1 MTEMNVTES
10 SEKKS
15 LNFIEQI
22 VEKDLKEGK
31 NGGRIQTR
39 FPPEPNGYLHIGH
52 AKAICMDFGIAQ
64 RYGGVCNLRFDDTNP
79 TKEDVEYVEAIKED
93 IQWLG
98 CMVFNELEEMV
109 GCRMLYACSD
119 HDIVS
124 DYVGW
129 LAKKL

>member
-1 MTEMNVTES
+1 M
-10 SEKKS
+10 SEWIF
-15 LNFIEQI
+15 LL
-22 VEKDLKEGK
+22 EK
-31 NGGRIQTR
+31 N
-39 FPPEPNGYLHIGH
+39 
-52 AKAICMDFGIAQ
+52 
-64 RYGGVCNLRFDDTNP
+64 
-79 TKEDVEYVEAIKED
+79 
-93 IQWLG
+93 G